1 MLLPLFASAESHK
14 TRYQNL
20 APDVIMP
27 IVKIP
32 DDAIIPRE
40 KLTNYLLV
48 PQRKNDKSGFLAQ
61 AGFTQANPDLL
72 ETAIRQLI
80 AKNEAHLDRQNE
92 YGIFYRVVGD
102 LDGPDGILATVTVWI
117 QLTNNNRY
125 RFVTLKP
132 AR

>member
-1 MLLPLFASAESHK
+1 ML
-14 TRYQNL
+14 
-20 APDVIMP
+20 

-61 AGFTQANPDLL
+61 AGFTQENPDLL
-72 ETAIRQLI
+72 EQAIRELI
-80 AKNEAHLDRQNE
+80 AENEAVIDGQNE
-92 YGIFYRVVGD
+92 YGAFYRVVGD
-102 LDGPDGILATVTVWI
+102 LHGPEGILASVTVWI
-117 QLTNNNRY
+117 QLTNDNRY